1 MTVQDNCIVE
11 SALVKL
17 VIHFFI
23 LIPWF
28 VLMELVIQNVKSYQI
43 LRL

>member
-1 MTVQDNCIVE
+1 MTFQDNCIVE

-23 LIPWF
+23 LIPWVF
-28 VLMELVIQNVKSYQI
+28 KGLVIQNVKSYQI
-43 LRL
+43 SRL